1 MIKILS
7 YGSGNV
13 KAIGNIFK
21 QLSIP
26 CEVATSRES
35 LHGASH
41 LILPGV
47 GAFDQTMQLLE
58 SSGML
63 DELNRLVLDEK
74 VPVLGVCVG
83 MQIMSE
89 TSEEGRRGGL
99 GWIKGHVRK
108 IDTSSLTSKPLLPH
122 MGWNEIEAQTS
133 HPILDQIEFQ
143 KGFYFLHSYHF
154 VCEQSDNVLA
164 NCLYGS
170 KITCAIHSENIF
182 GFQFHPEK
190 SHQNGIRVF
199 RNFAEI
205 SSNR

>member
-74 VPVLGVCVG
+74 VRYL
-83 MQIMSE
+83 
-89 TSEEGRRGGL
+89 
-99 GWIKGHVRK
+99 
-108 IDTSSLTSKPLLPH
+108 
-122 MGWNEIEAQTS
+122 
-133 HPILDQIEFQ
+133 
-143 KGFYFLHSYHF
+143 
-154 VCEQSDNVLA
+154 
-164 NCLYGS
+164 
-170 KITCAIHSENIF
+170 
-182 GFQFHPEK
+182 
-190 SHQNGIRVF
+190 VF
-199 RNFAEI
+199 ASGCR
-205 SSNR
+205 